1 MKLFQSIRFRI
12 VVACIFFSI
21 VVTICYGWL
30 TFYGASV
37 NSDELFN
44 WYISQ
49 EADVLIEEYNRNPNQ
64 DLSLMT
70 TAKVLISDEKTV
82 LKQLALYFKGKEGQ
96 AQFYKATTLEQ
107 IDLPGPIFITEQGH
121 TIYEFSDDK
130 ITVHILKSKLPK
142 SLEQHFYYIVDVSK
156 FLNYENNS
164 RKYIASVFLK
174 VLIVIMLLGLIIG
187 FILAKMVVSP
197 LTRLAKSVDS
207 IDYSQ
212 LQKSKETYFND
223 EIGFLAN
230 RIDSFVVRTNEFIQR
245 EKAFSRDVSHELRT
259 PLASSQAA
267 LELAM
272 STSEGQQGVM
282 NKFLQRMFRANKD
295 MTHLIETFLLLG
307 REESSNLSIVEFNLH
322 DLVNRSFTK
331 HAYLKRSSHI
341 QCINKIEPDCIMREA
356 EQYLAIVIDNL
367 VRNALQHTNDG
378 YVLVYADGNKIFVE
392 DTGDGV
398 IEQEMPVKHINVLK
412 KSGVG
417 LSIVKR
423 LSESQNWQV
432 EMLSKHG
439 EGTCVSIN
447 ISTPLE

>member
-21 VVTICYGWL
+21 IVTACYGWL

-49 EADVLIEEYNRNPNQ
+49 EVDLIIAEYNQ
-64 DLSLMT
+64 DPSKELNKST
-70 TAKVLISDEKTV
+70 TAKVLISDERNVIK
-82 LKQLALYFKGKEGQ
+82 LLAQYFEGKRSQ
-96 AQFYKATTLEQ
+96 AQFEKANSLDQ
-107 IDLPGPIFITEQGH
+107 IRLTGPTFITEQGY
-121 TIYEFSDDK
+121 TIYEFSDDN
-130 ITVHILKSKLPK
+130 ITVHILKSTLPK
-142 SLEQHFYYIVDVSK
+142 LKNKYFYYIVDVTK
-156 FLNYENNS
+156 FGSYENNS
-164 RKYIASVFLK
+164 RKYIVSVFLK
-174 VLIVIMLLGLIIG
+174 VLIGIMLLGLIIG
-187 FILAKMVVSP
+187 FVLAKMVVSP

-212 LQKSKETYFND
+212 LKKSKETYFND

-272 STSEGQQGVM
+272 STDEGQQGVM

-307 REESSNLSIVEFNLH
+307 REESSNLSTIEFNLH
-322 DLVNRSFTK
+322 ELVNRSFTK
-331 HAYLKRSSHI
+331 HAYLKRTSYI
-341 QCINKIEPDCIMREA
+341 QCINKIEPNCIIREA

-398 IEQEMPVKHINVLK
+398 DKNEKQVQQVNVLK

-423 LSESQNWQV
+423 LSESQNWHV

-439 EGTCVSIN
+439 EGTCVSIT
-447 ISTPLE
+447 ISTSL

>member
-21 VVTICYGWL
+21 IVTACYGWL
-30 TFYGASV
+30 TFHGASV

-49 EADVLIEEYNRNPNQ
+49 EADLIIAEYNQ
-64 DLSLMT
+64 DPSKELNKST
-70 TAKVLISDEKTV
+70 TAKVLISDERSVIKLLT
-82 LKQLALYFKGKEGQ
+82 QYFEGKRSQ
-96 AQFYKATTLEQ
+96 TQFEKANSLDQ
-107 IDLPGPIFITEQGH
+107 IRLPGPTFITEQGH
-121 TIYEFSDDK
+121 TIYEFSDDN
-130 ITVHILKSKLPK
+130 ITVHILKSTLPK
-142 SLEQHFYYIVDVSK
+142 LKNKYFYYIVDVTK
-156 FLNYENNS
+156 FGSYENNS
-164 RKYIASVFLK
+164 RKYIASVFFK
-174 VLIVIMLLGLIIG
+174 VLVVIMLLGLIIG
-187 FILAKMVVSP
+187 FVLAKMVVSP

-212 LQKSKETYFND
+212 LKKSKETYFND

-272 STSEGQQGVM
+272 STDEGQQGVM

-307 REESSNLSIVEFNLH
+307 REESSNLSTVEFNLH
-322 DLVNRSFTK
+322 ELVNRSFTK
-331 HAYLKRSSHI
+331 HAYLKRTSHI
-341 QCINKIEPDCIMREA
+341 QCINKIEPNCIIREA

-398 IEQEMPVKHINVLK
+398 NNKDNQVQQVNVLK

-439 EGTCVSIN
+439 EGTCVSIT
-447 ISTPLE
+447 ISRSL